1 MEDLTEL
8 VVHWTSV
15 PGVACTQG
23 SQSTLA
29 SYMYF
34 KVLVYRVLPSVVRIS
49 SLVLPVV
56 PTSSMF
62 RVARIEMG
70 EKREFPVAGS

>member
-1 MEDLTEL
+1 
-8 VVHWTSV
+8 
-15 PGVACTQG
+15 
-23 SQSTLA
+23 
-29 SYMYF
+29 MYF